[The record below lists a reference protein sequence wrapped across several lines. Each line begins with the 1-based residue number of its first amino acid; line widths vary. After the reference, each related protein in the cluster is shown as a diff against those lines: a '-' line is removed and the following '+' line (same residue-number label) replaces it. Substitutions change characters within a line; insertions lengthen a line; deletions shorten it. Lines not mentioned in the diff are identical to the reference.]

1 MAVTPRRGWWGV
13 GGGGVVVSPAAVCY
27 PLLCVDLLKLQEL
40 VCKCLLCHHPDISAR
55 CSPAGDTAS
64 FMGLFVNDKVTLAV
78 INFVILWADGCTAR
92 CNFLFIYFLPQK
104 VYCSFTAVVKK
115 ARRGLIGVKPGMFL
129 CVSAGF

>member
-1 MAVTPRRGWWGV
+1 MAVTLRRGGWGR
-13 GGGGVVVSPAAVCY
+13 VSPAAVCY
-27 PLLCVDLLKLQEL
+27 PLLRVDLLKLQEL

-55 CSPAGDTAS
+55 CSLAGDAAS

-92 CNFLFIYFLPQK
+92 CNFLFFLPQK
-104 VYCSFTAVVKK
+104 VYCSSTAVVKK
-115 ARRGLIGVKPGMFL
+115 ARRGLIRVNHGMFL